1 MNNDSSNEGDGDYIK
16 ELRKWD
22 APIHYSDHA
31 GREQIRGAFHVKAGC
46 CSQNEKRIKAVG
58 ENIQHS
64 LDDPV
69 K

>member
-1 MNNDSSNEGDGDYIK
+1 MK
-16 ELRKWD
+16 
-22 APIHYSDHA
+22 
-31 GREQIRGAFHVKAGC
+31 VGC

-58 ENIQHS
+58 ENIQRS